1 MCYDMS
7 SVHSRCNFDYT
18 LLSPPCPCA
27 SLILRVIWTGT
38 PSCIDTNGFY
48 SRDFFIYGEL
58 EITKDPPIRTC
69 VRPLLTTLE
78 SYSEE
83 IGADEVEF
91 FGGVNTC
98 REGK

>member
-1 MCYDMS
+1 
-7 SVHSRCNFDYT
+7 VH
-18 LLSPPCPCA
+18 LLFYVLFGQVPLLV
-27 SLILRVIWTGT
+27 LILTVFIAG
-38 PSCIDTNGFY
+38 I
-48 SRDFFIYGEL
+48 FIYGEL